1 MPLRFLVPAFLLGLA
16 AVAIPILVHLTRR
29 QKARVVEFP
38 SLMFLDRVPFQAES
52 RRRIHRWFLLLLRA
66 LAVVLIVAAFSR
78 PFFVDQAVATGVGG
92 GPREVVVL
100 LDRSY
105 SMGVGD
111 RWEEAREA
119 ARDVFRNLGPL
130 DRASLAVFGK
140 NAGVLVRS
148 TTSQDRLLAALDTV
162 TLSAEGTSYGPGLK
176 LSQTILEESELP
188 ALELVLIGDFQR
200 VGWTG
205 DEGVRLPAGTVVTPV
220 VLGVGPVPNRAVA
233 RVNLSRERLGG
244 RDRVTA
250 AARVTQVGGVEQVG
264 RVEADTVE
272 VILELAGRELQRKA
286 AVLPANG
293 ASGVVFDP
301 FNVSRDFTRGTVRL
315 AEGDELA
322 PDDVYHFVM
331 SPGRTLSVLIL
342 DDRGSGGSSL
352 FLREALAISEENAFG
367 VTNRIG
373 GGVTASDLAEAAVVV
388 VNDRPFP
395 GGSSAE
401 ALRGFV
407 EEGGGLL
414 VVMGDRFQWPSELA
428 DLLPGAFTGPLDR
441 SDGRGGRMGQLA
453 FDHPVFEI
461 FRGPRTGDFSSARFF
476 RSRGLQVPEDG
487 DAQVLARYD
496 DGSIALAEKT
506 VGEGR
511 VLVWTS
517 TLDTFWNDL
526 VQQPVFLPFI
536 HQLVRYTS
544 GRSEVVPAFTA
555 GQVLDVTDAT
565 AMATAGLGQVAEDLA
580 GDRARIAFTPSG
592 GSQDLPAGEGPHF
605 LRLDEQGVYEIRR
618 PGSAEDRSL
627 AVAVNVDLE
636 EADLALLD
644 VEVLAASMTARG
656 PDVEGPRLEG
666 VREARLRLEDQE
678 RRQSLWRFL
687 LLVALVLLG
696 LETLI
701 SNRMSR
707 VSGKGVPHV
716 GR

>member
-16 AVAIPILVHLTRR
+16 ALVIPLLVHLTRR

-52 RRRIHRWFLLLLRA
+52 RRRIHHWLLLLLRA
-66 LAVVLIVAAFSR
+66 LAVILIVAAFAR
-78 PFFVDQAVATGVGG
+78 PFFVDEAVATGSGG

-105 SMGVGD
+105 SMGIGD
-111 RWEEAREA
+111 RWEGAREA
-119 ARDVFRNLGPL
+119 ARGVFRNLGPL

-140 NAGVLVRS
+140 NAGVVMRS
-148 TTSQDRLLAALDTV
+148 TTDRDRLLAALDTV
-162 TLSAEGTSYGPGLK
+162 TLSDEATAYGPGLK
-176 LSQTILEESELP
+176 LSQTILEESDLP
-188 ALELVLIGDFQR
+188 ALELVVIGDFQR

-220 VLGVGPVPNRAVA
+220 DLGEEPVPNRAVA

-250 AARVTQVGGVEQVG
+250 AARLTQVGGTAE
-264 RVEADTVE
+264 DTVQ
-272 VILELAGRELQRKA
+272 VVLELEGRELQRKPA
-286 AVLPANG
+286 ILPADG

-301 FNVSRDFTRGTVRL
+301 FNVSQDFTRGTVRL
-315 AEGDELA
+315 AEGDQLV
-322 PDDVYHFVM
+322 PDDVYHFVL

-342 DDRGSGGSSL
+342 DDGSREASSL
-352 FLREALAISEENAFG
+352 FLRQALAISEENTFG
-367 VTNRIG
+367 VTHRAG
-373 GGVTASDLAEAAVVV
+373 GGVSPEDLSDAAVVV

-395 GGSSAE
+395 GGNPAE
-401 ALRGFV
+401 ALRAFV
-407 EEGGGLL
+407 EGGGGLL
-414 VVMGDRFQWPSELA
+414 VIMGDRFQWPSELA

-441 SDGRGGRMGQLA
+441 ADGGGGRLGQLA

-461 FRGPRTGDFSSARFF
+461 FRGPRTGDFTSARFF
-476 RSRGLQVPEDG
+476 RSRGLQVSEGEDV
-487 DAQVLARYD
+487 QVLARYD
-496 DGSIALAEKT
+496 DGSAALAEKT
-506 VGEGR
+506 VGDGR

-517 TLDTFWNDL
+517 TMDTFWNDL
-526 VQQPVFLPFI
+526 VRQPVFLPFI

-544 GRSEVVPAFTA
+544 GRTEAVAAFTA
-555 GQVLDVTDAT
+555 GQILDVTDAT
-565 AMATAGLGQVAEDLA
+565 AMATAGLGEVAEDLA
-580 GDRARIAFTPSG
+580 GDQARIAFTPSG
-592 GSQDLPAGEGPHF
+592 ETQELPPGEGPHF
-605 LRLDEQGVYEIRR
+605 LHLDEQGIYEIRR
-618 PGSAEDRSL
+618 PGSSDDQSVS
-627 AVAVNVDLE
+627 VAVNVDLG
-636 EADLALLD
+636 EADLAPLD
-644 VEVLAASMTARG
+644 VEVMVASMTAREG
-656 PDVEGPRLEG
+656 EASGPRMEG
-666 VREARLRLEDQE
+666 VRDARLRLEDQE

-707 VSGKGVPHV
+707 VSGKGAPHA